1 MDKSKESARG
11 SGPIPDHKVFGG
23 SLLFGASV
31 RTLRRR
37 FVQPGCTNHTDYFCG
52 RPSSVAFRRIYASMA
67 LTWNGKLR
75 PTQGRIGDARTEIA
89 ARIEKLRLYDAT
101 TLSASSPADPHA

>member
-11 SGPIPDHKVFGG
+11 SGPIPDHKVFGE

-52 RPSSVAFRRIYASMA
+52 RPSSAALRRISAMQGQVEQ
-67 LTWNGKLR
+67 LQKG
-75 PTQGRIGDARTEIA
+75 TQAVFEAEQQAVVQAKQD
-89 ARIEKLRLYDAT
+89 IEKEKETQLANFKV
-101 TLSASSPADPHA
+101 H